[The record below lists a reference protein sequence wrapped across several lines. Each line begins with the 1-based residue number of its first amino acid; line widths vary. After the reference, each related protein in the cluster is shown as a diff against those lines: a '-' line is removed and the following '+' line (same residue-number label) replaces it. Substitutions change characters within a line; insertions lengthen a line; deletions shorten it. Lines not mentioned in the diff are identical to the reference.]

1 MLGKQNPQTSFL
13 DLESW
18 FVKPIVDSGSIYAM
32 MAQWGTQLICE
43 DDFAELY
50 SATGRPSISP
60 GLLAKV
66 LLLMY
71 HDNVSDRE
79 AEQRAQ
85 YDLRWKLALR
95 LPMDES
101 GFDYTALC
109 RFRARLLINQQQ
121 KLIFTRFVNL
131 AHEAG
136 IIKEKSL
143 QIIDSTHVLGAAA
156 VQDTYTLIKTAIQ
169 KLLRISR
176 RKNGRAIQA
185 FNRLTLSLDYNKKDK
200 ENILWDDKVARQK
213 LLNQLVND
221 SRALRQAIE
230 AEPEMELSEEEKA
243 ALELLSA
250 ITEQDIEPAA
260 AGEVKIKQGV
270 AKDRIISAHDPE
282 MRHGHKTSKG
292 KFNGHKAQIM
302 TDEASEIITNIS
314 VTPGNEADGSALL
327 EILQQSAV
335 KPQILLGDT
344 AYGTLDARDT
354 MESQNVVPV
363 APLPMGG
370 HKAGHFG
377 KQDFVIDFEQNSCRC
392 PAGVVTNRVR
402 KSDDVISAYVFLP
415 KTCSQCDLRDQ
426 CTQPGKGRV
435 IGVHPQEERRQ
446 EIIKQNETEEF
457 KKFYKRRAQCERKNA
472 HLVRRGM
479 RKSRYIGKAKTLI
492 QVAFTA
498 AVVNLKRLFTIVKGN
513 LCALQRLETSI
524 TSG

>member
-18 FVKPIVDSGSIYAM
+18 FVEPIVESGSIYAM
-32 MAQWGTQLICE
+32 MAKWGAQLICE
-43 DDFAELY
+43 EEFRELY
-50 SATGRPSISP
+50 SSTGRPSISP

-95 LPMDES
+95 LPLNES
-101 GFDYTALC
+101 GFDFTALC
-109 RFRARLLINQQQ
+109 RFRARLLTSNQQ
-121 KLIFTRFVNL
+121 KLVFTRFVNL
-131 AHEAG
+131 AREAG
-136 IIKEKSL
+136 IIKENSF

-176 RKNGRAIQA
+176 KKNGQAIQA
-185 FNRLTLSLDYNKKDK
+185 FNQLTLSLNYSKKEK
-200 ENILWDDKVARQK
+200 EDVLWDDAVARQK

-221 SRALRQAIE
+221 SRALRKAIDDN
-230 AEPEMELSEEEKA
+230 PEMELSEEEKA
-243 ALELLSA
+243 AFEVLCT
-250 ITEQDIEPAA
+250 ITEQDIEPIAS
-260 AGEVKIKQGV
+260 GEVAIKQGV

-292 KFNGHKAQIM
+292 RFNGHKAQIM
-302 TDEASEIITNIS
+302 TDEASEIITNVG
-314 VTPGNEADGSALL
+314 VTPGNEADGNALL
-327 EILQQSAV
+327 GMLQQSTV
-335 KPQILLGDT
+335 KPQILMGDT
-344 AYGTLDARDT
+344 AYGTLNARDV
-354 MESQNVVPV
+354 MESQNVVLI

-370 HKAGHFG
+370 KKTGHFG
-377 KQDFVIDFEQNSCRC
+377 KHEFSIDFDQNSCQC
-392 PAGVVTNRVR
+392 PAGVVTTRVR
-402 KSDDVISAYVFLP
+402 MTDDLISAYVFLP
-415 KTCSQCDLRDQ
+415 KTCNHCDLRDQ
-426 CTQPGKGRV
+426 CTKHGKGRV
-435 IGVHPQEERRQ
+435 IGVHSEEERRRQ
-446 EIIKQNETEEF
+446 IIKQNETEEF
-457 KKFYKRRAQCERKNA
+457 KTLYKGRAQCERKNA
-472 HLVRRGM
+472 HLVRKGM

-498 AVVNLKRLFTIVKGN
+498 AVVNLKRLFTIAKGN
-513 LCALQRLETSI
+513 LCTLQRLETCI